1 MLIFFLSFA
10 GILSAY
16 GLALANVVHEAQEP
30 CSRVYNK
37 GKNTVVM
44 LNRRYRL
51 MYSVLKEMAFLRLV
65 NFVSLSKIC

>member
-16 GLALANVVHEAQEP
+16 GLALADVVHEAQEP

-37 GKNTVVM
+37 GKNPVVM

-51 MYSVLKEMAFLRLV
+51 KYSVLKEMAFFLLV
-65 NFVSLSKIC
+65 NFVS